1 MPEVAILIIAG
12 SILELTLTFA
22 LMRRIQ
28 LATSH
33 RLNARQFA
41 TLEITKAALRSY
53 GMTALKHEQIAQAK
67 QAAALI
73 VKDAP

>member
-1 MPEVAILIIAG
+1 MPEIALLMVVG
-12 SILELTLTFA
+12 SMVGSTVTFA

-28 LATSH
+28 LATSP

-41 TLEITKAALRSY
+41 TLEITKAALRNY
-53 GMTALKHEQIAQAK
+53 GLTALKPEHIAQAK

-73 VKDAP
+73 IEDAP